1 MSATAPRGVSD
12 PGHPLAPIR
21 HALGVDRRT
30 LLKHAAQLGVA
41 AQLAPALEAQAAG
54 QRPPNILILMTDQER
69 HRDRLPDDLPVPARC
84 WLDEHGTN
92 IDRFHASSMACTPSR
107 GALWTGMY
115 APQQGM
121 YGTFIVGA
129 QFNIDPSIPTIG
141 DLFKEL
147 GYRTAFFGKW
157 HLSFPG
163 EIPSSAEEALDTVQ
177 GNPLH
182 AHGFDDS
189 VISPPSDVSAYNDG
203 YVNDPIWTRQALEWL
218 DAHGRDEQPWICIL
232 SLLNPHDIQYF
243 PRGFAADYKRPD
255 YDARPDPSWALEKDL
270 KDKPSGQ
277 ERFRK
282 VVEVISGTP
291 AGGAGNEAYVR
302 ALLNLY
308 YDLIVNTDEML
319 QAMIKKVIDLGV
331 FDDTVIVRT
340 ADHGELGGAH
350 RLQNKGTTMY
360 DEQNRIPFTV
370 VYPKR
375 FRKGARSRA
384 LGEQV
389 DLLPTLLD
397 LAGAGDP
404 LKRWPWL
411 RGVSLVP
418 ALEDPDAPGPR
429 REVMYR
435 IDEFAITS
443 TGNEKPTNTHI
454 RAVFDGRYKFARYV
468 AVKDGWF
475 AGPEFRETQEYELYD
490 VWEDPYEIRNLAND
504 PGYAALRDE
513 LLAHLYEREKAVW
526 SPVKLPAYGAGEP
539 ITELPVVPNAGLT
552 QGGIPSPWP
561 NVGVPGSYVTVPIR
575 QPTPTSWL
583 YEGNLPTAITGGP
596 TQHSVDLAG
605 FFCELVPRG

>member
-1 MSATAPRGVSD
+1 MSEG
-12 PGHPLAPIR
+12 L
-21 HALGVDRRT
+21 DRRA
-30 LLKHAAQLGVA
+30 LLARAAKLGLAGGVA
-41 AQLAPALEAQAAG
+41 SVASAADAISAG
-54 QRPPNILILMTDQER
+54 DRPPNILILMTDQER
-69 HRDRLPDDLPVPARC
+69 HRDRLPDDLPLPARC
-84 WLDEHGTN
+84 WIDQNGTN
-92 IDRFHASSMACTPSR
+92 IDGFHTSAVACTPAR

-203 YVNDPIWTRQALEWL
+203 YVNDPIWTGQALQWL
-218 DAHGRDEQPWICIL
+218 DAHAKDEQPWFCVL

-243 PRGFAADYKRPD
+243 PRGFRADFKRPD
-255 YDARPDPSWALEKDL
+255 YDAKPDPSYYLEPTL

-282 VVEVISGTP
+282 VVEIISGAP
-291 AGGAGNEAYVR
+291 AGQAENEAYVR
-302 ALLNLY
+302 SLLNLY
-308 YDLIVNTDEML
+308 YDLIVETDEML
-319 QAMIKKVIDLGV
+319 QAMLRKVIDLGV
-331 FDDTVIVRT
+331 LDDTVIVRT
-340 ADHGELGGAH
+340 SDHGELGGAH

-360 DEQNRIPFTV
+360 DEQNRVPFTV

-375 FRKGARSRA
+375 FPRGARSGA

-389 DLLPTLLD
+389 DLMPTLLEI
-397 LAGAGDP
+397 AGQRDP
-404 LKRWPWL
+404 VKRWPWL

-418 ALEDPDAPGPR
+418 ALERPDGPGPR
-429 REVMYR
+429 SSIVYR

-443 TGNEKPTNTHI
+443 TGNEKPTRTHI
-454 RAVFDGRYKFARYV
+454 RAVHQGRYKFARYV
-468 AVKDGWF
+468 AVENGWF
-475 AGPEFRETQEYELYD
+475 AGTEFRSEQEYELYD
-490 VWEDPYEIRNLAND
+490 TWEDPYEIRNLAND
-504 PGYAALRDE
+504 PGYAGLRAD
-513 LLAHLYEREKAVW
+513 LLAFLYEREAALW
-526 SPVKLPAYGAGEP
+526 SPLTLPAYGDGQP
-539 ITELPVVPNAGLT
+539 ISALPVVPNAGVT

-561 NVGVPGSYVTVPIR
+561 DIGRPGAYVTVPIR
-575 QPTPTSWL
+575 QPKPSAFL
-583 YEGNLPTAITGGP
+583 YEGTLTDSIGGGP
-596 TQHSVDLAG
+596 TQRSVDLAA
-605 FFCELVPRG
+605 FFCELAPRPGGGGTFRAHD